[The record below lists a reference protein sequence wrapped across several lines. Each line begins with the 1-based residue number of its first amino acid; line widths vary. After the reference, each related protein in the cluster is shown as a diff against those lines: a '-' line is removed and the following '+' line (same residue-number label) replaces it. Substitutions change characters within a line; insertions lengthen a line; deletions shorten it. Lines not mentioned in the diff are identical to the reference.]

1 MKHLMKRIR
10 SQALGSRPCYL
21 VTLIESEG
29 STPRTSGAYMLVG
42 AKGLLYG
49 TIGGGGMEYAAQQLA
64 QQRLQFGG
72 GSFVKTFDLSP
83 AAGMACGGS
92 CQVQFCYLPAEEK
105 TLDLA
110 EEALSAMKQRAPWW
124 FLLPLGE
131 YNALPQIKKDL
142 PLAGRRGV
150 INIDGC
156 TYYAEQFDYDGAV
169 YVFGAGHVARE
180 LVPLLC
186 HLGFKCIVLD
196 DREEFADAAAFPQA
210 EHVQQVDFTKLQ
222 EVCSLTAKDYAV
234 VMTRGHVHDANVERY
249 LLTTSVGYIGIMGS
263 KNKAAMAR
271 AALLADGYSEQQLA
285 RVITPIGID
294 IGSET
299 PAEIAVSIAAQLIQT
314 RAERVSER
322 I

>member
-1 MKHLMKRIR
+1 MKDLMKRIQA
-10 SQALGSRPCYL
+10 QALGSRPCYL

-29 STPRTSGAYMLVG
+29 SAPRTGGASMLVG
-42 AKGLLYG
+42 VKGLLYG

-64 QQRLQFGG
+64 QQRLRCGG

-92 CQVQFCYLPAEEK
+92 CHVQFCYLPAAEE
-105 TLDLA
+105 TLDFA
-110 EEALSAMKQRAPWW
+110 ENVLSAIKKHESWW

-131 YNALPQIKKDL
+131 GNAMPQIKKDL
-142 PLAGRRGV
+142 PLAGRRGLAD
-150 INIDGC
+150 IDGC
-156 TYYAEQFDYDGAV
+156 AYYAEQFDYDGSV

-180 LVPLLC
+180 LVPILS

-196 DREEFADAAAFPQA
+196 DRAEFADAAAFPQA
-210 EHVQQVDFTKLQ
+210 ERVQQVDFTKLQ

-249 LLTTSVGYIGIMGS
+249 LLTTPVGYIGIMGS

-314 RAERVSER
+314 RAER

>member
-1 MKHLMKRIR
+1 M
-10 SQALGSRPCYL
+10 
-21 VTLIESEG
+21 
-29 STPRTSGAYMLVG
+29 
-42 AKGLLYG
+42 
-49 TIGGGGMEYAAQQLA
+49 
-64 QQRLQFGG
+64 
-72 GSFVKTFDLSP
+72 
-83 AAGMACGGS
+83 
-92 CQVQFCYLPAEEK
+92 
-105 TLDLA
+105 
-110 EEALSAMKQRAPWW
+110 
-124 FLLPLGE
+124 
-131 YNALPQIKKDL
+131 
-142 PLAGRRGV
+142 
-150 INIDGC
+150 
-156 TYYAEQFDYDGAV
+156 
-169 YVFGAGHVARE
+169 
-180 LVPLLC
+180 C

-249 LLTTSVGYIGIMGS
+249 LLTTPVGYIGIMGS

-322 I
+322 G

>member
-1 MKHLMKRIR
+1 MKDLMKKIQV
-10 SQALGSRPCYL
+10 QALDSQPCYL
-21 VTLIESEG
+21 VALIESEG

-42 AKGLLYG
+42 EKGLLYG

-64 QQRLQFGG
+64 QQRLRCGG

-83 AAGMACGGS
+83 VAGMACGGS
-92 CQVQFCYLPAEEK
+92 CQVQFCYLTAAEE
-105 TLDLA
+105 LA
-110 EEALSAMKQRAPWW
+110 VAEQALNAMKQHSPWW
-124 FLLPLGE
+124 FLLPLGDG
-131 YNALPQIKKDL
+131 NALPQIKKDL
-142 PLAGRRGV
+142 QLAGRRGV
-150 INIDGC
+150 ISIDGC
-156 TYYAEQFDYDGAV
+156 AYYAEQYDYDGAV

-180 LVPLLC
+180 LVPLLS

-196 DREEFADAAAFPQA
+196 DRAEFADAAAFPQA
-210 EHVQQVDFTKLQ
+210 EHVQQVDFTKLAD
-222 EVCSLTAKDYAV
+222 VCSLTAKDYAV

-249 LLTTSVGYIGIMGS
+249 LLTTHVGYIGIMGS

-314 RAERVSER
+314 RAGR

>member
-1 MKHLMKRIR
+1 MKDLMQKIR
-10 SQALGSRPCYL
+10 SQVLGAQPCYL

-29 STPRTSGAYMLVG
+29 STPRTGGACMLVG
-42 AKGLLYG
+42 ANSLLYG
-49 TIGGGGMEYAAQQLA
+49 TIGGGGMEYDALQLA
-64 QQRLQFGG
+64 QQHLHSGG

-92 CQVQFCYLPAEEK
+92 CQVQFCYLPA
-105 TLDLA
+105 A
-110 EEALSAMKQRAPWW
+110 EETLAVAEAALSAMKQRAPWW

-131 YNALPQIKKDL
+131 GNALPQIKKDL
-142 PLAGRRGV
+142 QLAGRRGV
-150 INIDGC
+150 ISIDGC
-156 TYYAEQFDYDGAV
+156 AYYAEQYDYDGSV

-180 LVPLLC
+180 LVPLLS

-196 DREEFADAAAFPQA
+196 DRAEFADAAVFPQA
-210 EHVQQVDFTKLQ
+210 ERVQQVEFTKLAD
-222 EVCSLTAKDYAV
+222 VCSLTAKDYAV
-234 VMTRGHVHDANVERY
+234 VMTRGHMYDANVERY
-249 LLTTSVGYIGIMGS
+249 LLTTPVGYIGIMGS

-299 PAEIAVSIAAQLIQT
+299 PAEIAVSVAAQLIQT
-314 RAERVSER
+314 RSERVSER
-322 I
+322 V

>member
-1 MKHLMKRIR
+1 
-10 SQALGSRPCYL
+10 
-21 VTLIESEG
+21 
-29 STPRTSGAYMLVG
+29 
-42 AKGLLYG
+42 
-49 TIGGGGMEYAAQQLA
+49 
-64 QQRLQFGG
+64 
-72 GSFVKTFDLSP
+72 
-83 AAGMACGGS
+83 
-92 CQVQFCYLPAEEK
+92 
-105 TLDLA
+105 
-110 EEALSAMKQRAPWW
+110 MKQRAPWW

-131 YNALPQIKKDL
+131 GNALPQIKKDL
-142 PLAGRRGV
+142 QLAGRRGV
-150 INIDGC
+150 VDIDGC
-156 TYYAEQFDYDGAV
+156 AYYAEQYDYDGVV

-196 DREEFADAAAFPQA
+196 DRAEFADAAAFPQA

-222 EVCSLTAKDYAV
+222 EVCSLTEKDYAV

-249 LLTTSVGYIGIMGS
+249 LLTTPVGYIGIMGS

-285 RVITPIGID
+285 RVTTPIGID

-299 PAEIAVSIAAQLIQT
+299 PAEIAVSVAAQLIKF
-314 RAERVSER
+314 RAER

>member
-1 MKHLMKRIR
+1 MKDLMKKIQV
-10 SQALGSRPCYL
+10 QALDSQPCYL
-21 VTLIESEG
+21 VALIESEG

-42 AKGLLYG
+42 EKGLLYG

-64 QQRLQFGG
+64 QQRLRCGG

-92 CQVQFCYLPAEEK
+92 CQVQFCYLPVGEE
-105 TLDLA
+105 TGDLP

-131 YNALPQIKKDL
+131 GNALPQIKKDL
-142 PLAGRRGV
+142 QLAGRRGV
-150 INIDGC
+150 ISIDGC
-156 TYYAEQFDYDGAV
+156 AYYAEQYDYDGSV

-180 LVPLLC
+180 LVPLLS

-196 DREEFADAAAFPQA
+196 DRAEFADAAAFPQA

-234 VMTRGHVHDANVERY
+234 VMTRGHVH
-249 LLTTSVGYIGIMGS
+249 LS
-263 KNKAAMAR
+263 
-271 AALLADGYSEQQLA
+271 
-285 RVITPIGID
+285 
-294 IGSET
+294 
-299 PAEIAVSIAAQLIQT
+299 LIH
-314 RAERVSER
+314 